1 MSGSKAIRRQSLRQR
16 RSAVYGWRLALVTAF
31 AAILGCSGETTSEK
45 KPAAIIL
52 EATLTEHGIGGFRHS
67 SLFVRLAENGNVEWD
82 ELEWDPAPKRGDPK
96 VVDVYKNVQ
105 KVATISPE
113 RVAFI
118 ERWLGSLDLQ
128 GIEEKMGPFNGY
140 IDSSYEIQVRM
151 AKAVAN
157 PMVFSV
163 SNPWCGEGETCFN
176 SKPLPSNLSL
186 ILCEISQLRAEATH
200 EPVEN
205 SCRGEREPRS

>member
-1 MSGSKAIRRQSLRQR
+1 MRRN
-16 RSAVYGWRLALVTAF
+16 AVYPWKFVVAIAVVS
-31 AAILGCSGETTSEK
+31 ILGCSGKITSEQ
-45 KPAAIIL
+45 KPPAIIL

-82 ELEWDPAPKRGDPK
+82 ELEWDPAPKRVDPK
-96 VVDVYKNVQ
+96 VVDVYKNVR
-105 KVATISPE
+105 KGATISSD
-113 RVAFI
+113 RVAFMN
-118 ERWLGSLDLQ
+118 RWLGSLDLQ
-128 GIEEKMGPFNGY
+128 GIQEKMGPYNGY
-140 IDSSYEIQVRM
+140 IDSNYEIQVRM
-151 AKAVAN
+151 AKAVAS

-186 ILCEISQLRAEATH
+186 ILCEISRLRAEATH

-205 SCRGEREPRS
+205 SCRGERERRS

>member
-1 MSGSKAIRRQSLRQR
+1 MGSSPQTRR
-16 RSAVYGWRLALVTAF
+16 
-31 AAILGCSGETTSEK
+31 
-45 KPAAIIL
+45 
-52 EATLTEHGIGGFRHS
+52 
-67 SLFVRLAENGNVEWD
+67 
-82 ELEWDPAPKRGDPK
+82 PK

-105 KVATISPE
+105 KVATISSK

-151 AKAVAN
+151 AKAVSN

-163 SNPWCGEGETCFN
+163 SNPWCGQGETCFN

>member
-16 RSAVYGWRLALVTAF
+16 KNAVYARRFALVTAVG
-31 AAILGCSGETTSEK
+31 ALLGCSGKTTSEK

-67 SLFVRLAENGNVEWD
+67 WLFVRLAENGKVEWD
-82 ELEWDPAPKRGDPK
+82 ELESDPAPKRVDPK
-96 VVDVYKNVQ
+96 IVDVYKNVQ
-105 KVATISPE
+105 KVATISSD
-113 RVAFI
+113 RVAVI

-140 IDSSYEIQVRM
+140 IDSSYEIQVRL
-151 AKAVAN
+151 AKAASH

-186 ILCEISQLRAEATH
+186 ILCEISWLRAEATH